1 MKRMNTLNRNQG
13 ILSYLLHRCKTTMT
27 RHLERAVTRRAVS
40 MITLETRGKTIQLE
54 VVTWMIRQPRN
65 LERQEEQ
72 LGRSNQVSIGL
83 N

>member
-1 MKRMNTLNRNQG
+1 MKRMNTLNLNP
-13 ILSYLLHRCKTTMT
+13 LSYLLLRCKTTMT
-27 RHLERAVTRRAVS
+27 RHLERVVTRRAVS